1 MAQRVALARAL
12 AHDPEVLLLD
22 EPFGAL
28 DAMTRDRMGAE
39 LMRIAL
45 GQRKTVIMVTHSIP
59 EAILM
64 ADRVLVLTSRP
75 GKLRLDATVDLPRPR
90 LEEMTYTPKFGALAQ
105 RLRASI
111 GEAV

>member
-39 LMRIAL
+39 LMRIARTR
-45 GQRKTVIMVTHSIP
+45 RKTIVMVTHSIP

-64 ADRVLVLTSRP
+64 ADRVLALTSRP
-75 GKLRLDATVDLPRPR
+75 GRLRLELPVDLPRPR
-90 LEEMTYTPKFGALAQ
+90 KEAMTYTQSFGGMAE
-105 RLRASI
+105 RVRAAI
-111 GEAV
+111 VEAV